1 MHIIKLY
8 SGNVFDLYA
17 VVINNKCQVSEY
29 IANLDKIN
37 ETQIFAL
44 FDHIL
49 ENGPPP
55 NKQKFNYIGNDIY
68 ELKTWRGV
76 RILSFYG
83 DLNLPRSLILTHG
96 FPKPKNKQLLNEKAK
111 AVKWHKE
118 YLGISDIKKIIIME
132 GKS

>member
-1 MHIIKLY
+1 MDIIQLD
-8 SGNVFDLYA
+8 SGKVFDLYA
-17 VVINNKCQVSEY
+17 LLINDKCQVKEY
-29 IANLDKIN
+29 ISNLDEIN
-37 ETQIFAL
+37 QKQIFAL
-44 FDHIL
+44 FTHIL
-49 ENGPPP
+49 EKGPPS
-55 NKQKFNYIGNDIY
+55 NIQKFNYIGDGIY

-96 FPKPKNKQLLNEKAK
+96 FPKPKKKKLLNEKVK